1 MPEINPCDDDRQDG
15 DGDEDQDKD
24 KDKDKDEDKDK
35 DDLEQVGD
43 ASTGGGGGGEVVEAV
58 QLRPQAGLQLVDLS
72 PVINIKPKLS
82 AKHIFTVRE

>member
-24 KDKDKDEDKDK
+24 KDKDKDRDKDEDKDRDKDDDQEK

-43 ASTGGGGGGEVVEAV
+43 ASTRGGGGGEVVEAME
-58 QLRPQAGLQLVDLS
+58 LCPQASLQLVDLS
-72 PVINIKPKLS
+72 PIK
-82 AKHIFTVRE
+82 I